1 MGKLLFKEE
10 QFFTQRWIWVLLG
23 CTFLIPMILLV
34 IELIESSDADELIYP
49 LVIFAGIYVVII
61 WLFLKM
67 KLLVEITQNE
77 IRFRFPPLSYKW
89 KSINRIEIERF
100 EVRTYK
106 PVWEYGGWGI
116 KGSTRNRAY
125 NVKGNI
131 GLQLYLKDSKK
142 VLFGTQQKQAIQF
155 AMERMMNSE
164 RKE

>member
-1 MGKLLFKEE
+1 MNKLIFKEE
-10 QFFTQRWIWVLLG
+10 QSFTQRWIWVLIG
-23 CTFLIPMILLV
+23 CTFLIPMIFIV
-34 IELIESSDADELIYP
+34 IELVESSDAVELIFP
-49 LVIFAGIYVVII
+49 LAIIAGTGLVII

-67 KLLVEITQNE
+67 KLYVEITQNE
-77 IRFRFPPLSYKW
+77 IRFRFPPFLNKW
-89 KSINRIEIERF
+89 KSINKIEIERF

-116 KGSTRNRAY
+116 KGNTRNKAY

-131 GLQLYLKDSKK
+131 GLQIYLKDSKK
-142 VLFGTQQKQAIQF
+142 VLFGTQHKQAIRL